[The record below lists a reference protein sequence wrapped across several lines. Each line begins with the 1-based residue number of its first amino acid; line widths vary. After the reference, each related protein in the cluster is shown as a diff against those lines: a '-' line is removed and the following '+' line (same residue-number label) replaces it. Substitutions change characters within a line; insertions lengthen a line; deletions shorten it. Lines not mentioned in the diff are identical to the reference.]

1 MVKLPFPKRRKKEPK
16 KAKEKPKPGIKKEV
30 KKREVKKIIRKRV
43 RGPARRRKM
52 LLSRLYRLM
61 LILIIEGMAFGV
73 IATLLIY
80 IALTGLQDSPI
91 VVFIANQVGVDN
103 LTAFIV
109 VGTLTALST
118 GILASDLA
126 ARVQVGV
133 SFINVFFR
141 RGRRGVR
148 GRRPMISLHPGRIGL
163 AGFSLVIPAT
173 GVLLIY
179 LFPEAAE
186 AQLVGSILTG
196 GGIVLS
202 LWLLVT
208 SLKPPPPLPWH
219 ISLAV
224 ELKAIKHEEA
234 EKLAELLRTAG
245 ATEAPSIIIAKYIAW
260 AVILGFLLVPI
271 GTLLGFAVYYQLLPI
286 DITLAVILLFAIVLV
301 TVIYYPYIKFTQLR
315 GDRRRLVER
324 DLPFFAIYVSVL
336 QSAGLFIDHAFRRLI
351 GNPILPGIEREGR
364 IVEKD
369 IRLGKDPLEAVTGL
383 ARHHPS
389 RYFRDFIF
397 GYTAVVRSGWDPMV
411 YLSTRI
417 REYIQ
422 DIKFNWRVYSERAAG
437 IGEML
442 LILFFM
448 VTVLFILIAIV
459 LPYGVEDIMMF
470 FNFLVIPL
478 VTVVMIQTI
487 ESMIPQPKIR
497 NYFTSNL
504 FITVAA
510 FLLTVIALSIL
521 EVSPLYTL
529 SIAVIAA
536 LLAYGIDFYKQSHEV
551 RDMEK
556 ALPEFMRDMTEYRKI
571 GFPLVRAFFMIKE
584 SGRSYN
590 KTFDKLVNV
599 VTAQLRAGIRLNKV
613 KVPTRS
619 WLGKF
624 VFWLLGEIEDTGG
637 GNPAILEEF
646 TSLLTDMLDSRDN
659 AQRQLRLYLVLAYA
673 TPIFLGVFIAIGV
686 AINNMI
692 KDVMSSVEESMQE
705 LQRLGA
711 PITLRMPIQLRPAD
725 TAIFHA
731 KISLVISS
739 FALAITL
746 GKAVDFTVRNTLR
759 IAIIMI
765 LALVVLLYVD
775 TFGQWFL
782 ETFII
787 PG

>member
-1 MVKLPFPKRRKKEPK
+1 MVKLGFPKRKKKEK
-16 KAKEKPKPGIKKEV
+16 KSRKEAKKPEKPKKPV
-30 KKREVKKIIRKRV
+30 KKPKLEVRRRRV
-43 RGPARRRKM
+43 REPIRRRKM

-61 LILIIEGMAFGV
+61 LILIIEGMLFGI

-91 VVFIANQVGVDN
+91 VIFIARQTGIDN
-103 LTAFIV
+103 MTAFIV
-109 VGTLTALST
+109 VGTITALAT

-126 ARVQVGV
+126 ARVQAGV
-133 SFINVFFR
+133 SFISVFFR
-141 RGRRGVR
+141 RGRRTVA
-148 GRRPMISLHPGRIGL
+148 GRRPVISIHPGRVGL
-163 AGFSLVIPAT
+163 AGLSLAIPAT

-179 LFPEAAE
+179 LFPEAME
-186 AQLVGSILTG
+186 AQLVGSLLTG

-202 LWLLVT
+202 LWLLLT

-219 ISLAV
+219 VSLAV

-245 ATEAPSIIIAKYIAW
+245 ATESPSIIIAKYIAL

-271 GTLLGFAVYYQLLPI
+271 GTLLGFAVYYQILPF
-286 DITLAVILLFAIVLV
+286 DITIAIILLFGIVLV
-301 TVIYYPYIKFTQLR
+301 SIIYYPYIKFTQLR
-315 GDRRRLVER
+315 GDRKRLVER

-351 GNPILPGIEREGR
+351 GNPILPGIERESR

-389 RYFRDFIF
+389 RHFKDFIF

-411 YLSTRI
+411 YLATRI

-422 DIKFNWRVYSERAAG
+422 DIKFNWRVYSERAAA

-448 VTVLFILIAIV
+448 TTTLFILIAIV
-459 LPYGVEDIMMF
+459 LPYGVENIMMI
-470 FNFLVIPL
+470 FNFLLIPL
-478 VTVVMIQTI
+478 ITVVMIQSI
-487 ESMIPQPKIR
+487 DSLIPQPRIKNFYETNIF
-497 NYFTSNL
+497 Y
-504 FITVAA
+504 IVGA
-510 FLLTVIALSIL
+510 FLGTIIVLSMF
-521 EVSPLYTL
+521 EVPPLYIV
-529 SIAVIAA
+529 SVSVIAA
-536 LLAYGIDFYKQSHEV
+536 LLANGIDFYRQDKEV
-551 RDMEK
+551 KDVEK

-571 GFPLVRAFFMIKE
+571 GFPLVRAFFMLKE
-584 SGRSYN
+584 SERSYN
-590 KTFDKLVNV
+590 KTFDKLLSI
-599 VTAQLRAGIRLNKV
+599 VTAQLRAGIRLNRV

-646 TSLLTDMLDSRDN
+646 TGLLTDMLDARSN
-659 AQRQLRLYLVLAYA
+659 AQRQLRLYLIIAYA

-692 KDVMSSVEESMQE
+692 KDVMASVEESMRE
-705 LQRLGA
+705 LQKSGA
-711 PITLRMPIQLRPAD
+711 PITLRMPIMLKPAD
-725 TAIFHA
+725 TAIYHA
-731 KISLVISS
+731 KISLVMSS
-739 FALAITL
+739 CALAITL
-746 GKAVDFTVRNTLR
+746 GKAVDFTIRNTLR
-759 IAIIMI
+759 VAIVLI
-765 LALVVLLYVD
+765 LSIIVILYVD
-775 TFGQWFL
+775 TFGEMLL
-782 ETFII
+782 EALM
-787 PG
+787 P